1 MAFTFKAK
9 DVITVDILDGG
20 LIKLT
25 SAGAISQ
32 PNHMLAERMISAIKA
47 DAGGPCT
54 VVHLKKGFAHTHHN
68 ADGSTTTHSH

>member
-9 DVITVDILDGG
+9 DTITVDILDGG
-20 LIKLT
+20 LIKMT

-47 DAGGPCT
+47 DAGGSCT
-54 VVHLKKGFAHTHHN
+54 VVHLKKGFEHTHTH
-68 ADGSTTTHSH
+68 ADGTSHTHTH